1 MTPAEQIPMDGYKND
16 RPDTAPPAEEGKKS
30 LPAPGGSAISLP
42 RSLRRHRMLAVLV
55 ALFIV
60 AAGLPV
66 AWKKGVS
73 VYSTT
78 AVVYVSPH
86 FVANLQ
92 DGKEVE
98 AKSDTQYHD
107 YIQQNARTIN
117 RYDIVLD
124 ALQRLGPRK
133 STWLNPPN
141 ETMEHAVERLQGALA
156 IVPVLDTYQ
165 ITISLESTRKDG
177 LADIVNGVVTGFI
190 RRAKSEEF
198 FASDERVKNL
208 TVDRTRLEG
217 EIAERQSR
225 QLELA
230 QKLGVSSFTENFVN
244 PYDRLLVGAKEALAA
259 AQRLN
264 IDAMTQ
270 LAAIS
275 EKDRKGGAATLQ
287 AEAETEA
294 GRDTSLTSLVA
305 TQNARRAQLMTA
317 ISGLSTEHPG
327 RRAAERE
334 LAEMD
339 KELRAVTDRLVK
351 SWSKSILDR
360 RNSEA
365 FKSDRVV
372 QQLTAEVNQQASQ
385 AMYYT
390 KNYQEGVQLGVE
402 IEAARK
408 RIDSL
413 QERIDFLSL
422 EKNAPGFVRMFSSA
436 RPPSLPVKGGRR
448 KLFGMVAVAALLIG
462 LVAPVAVDFMDPRL
476 QTPRSVETVLGFAP
490 IAWLMRKEEA
500 GPEFAHE
507 QVLRLASRI
516 IQDHQN
522 NGARIFAFTSVKPR
536 GGTSSIVMETAAA
549 VVRLG
554 VPALAVEA
562 NAYRADPRYRNN
574 NSRGLTFVLRGNDE
588 LAAGVVPGGGDMA
601 DYVPLGDLEEQK
613 NLPDIQRLIEILRAS
628 AEAYSVVFIDLPPIL
643 VSVDAEFIARGVD
656 VAVLVVE
663 ADTVTKDDLK
673 RAAACLE
680 RIKVAAVSA
689 VMSKVSIDA
698 GDGFAREARAQFVV
712 GAISSSNGWFARRF
726 WK

>member
-1 MTPAEQIPMDGYKND
+1 MTPVEQIPVETRD
-16 RPDTAPPAEEGKKS
+16 PAQSDEEGKKT
-30 LPAPGGSAISLP
+30 LPAPGGAAISLT
-42 RSLRRHRMLAVLV
+42 RSLRRHRRVAVLV
-55 ALFIV
+55 AFFIA

-66 AWKKGVS
+66 AWKKGIP

-78 AVVYVSPH
+78 AVVYISPH

-92 DGKEVE
+92 DGKEIE
-98 AKSDTQYHD
+98 AKSDNQYHD
-107 YIQQNARTIN
+107 YIQQNAKTIN
-117 RYDIVLD
+117 RFDIVLD

-133 STWLNPPN
+133 SSWLDPPN
-141 ETMEHAVERLQGALA
+141 EAVEHAAERLQGALT

-165 ITISLESTRKDG
+165 ITVSLESTRKYG
-177 LADIVNGVVTGFI
+177 LADIVNGVVNGFI
-190 RRAKSEEF
+190 RSAKSEEF

-217 EIAERQSR
+217 EIGERQAR
-225 QLELA
+225 RLELA
-230 QKLGVSSFTENFVN
+230 QELGVSSFTENFVN
-244 PYDRLLVGAKEALAA
+244 PYDRLLVGAKEALAS

-264 IDAMTQ
+264 IDAMAQ
-270 LAAIS
+270 LAAVS
-275 EKDRKGGAATLQ
+275 EKDRKGGGETLQ

-294 GRDTSLTSLVA
+294 ARDTSLASLEA
-305 TQNARRAQLMTA
+305 AQNGRRAQLMSA
-317 ISGLSTEHPG
+317 MSGLSPEHPG
-327 RRAAERE
+327 RRASERE
-334 LAEMD
+334 LTEMD
-339 KELRAVTDRLVK
+339 KELSAVTARLVR

-365 FKSDRVV
+365 YKTDRVV

-422 EKNAPGFVRMFSSA
+422 DKNAPGFVRIFSAA

-448 KLFGMVAVAALLIG
+448 KLFGMAMVAALLFG
-462 LVAPVAVDFMDPRL
+462 LVAPAAVDFMDPRL
-476 QTPRSVETVLGFAP
+476 QTPRSVETILGFAP
-490 IAWLMRKEEA
+490 IGWLLRKEEA
-500 GPEFAHE
+500 GPDFAYE

-516 IQDHQN
+516 LQDHQN
-522 NGARIFAFTSVKPR
+522 NGTRIFAFTSVKAR
-536 GGTSSIVMETAAA
+536 GGTSSIVMQTAAA

-574 NSRGLTFVLRGNDE
+574 NSRGLTFVLRGNEDLE
-588 LAAGVVPGGGDMA
+588 AGVVRGEGEMP
-601 DYVPLGDLEEQK
+601 DYIPLGDVEEQK
-613 NLPDIQRLIEILRAS
+613 NLPDIQRLIDILRAS

-643 VSVDAEFIARGVD
+643 ASVDAEFIARGAD
-656 VAVLVVE
+656 VVVLVVE
-663 ADTVTKDDLK
+663 ADTVTKDELK
-673 RAAACLE
+673 QAAACLE
-680 RIKVAAVSA
+680 RIRVAAVSA
-689 VMSKVSIDA
+689 VMNKVSIDA
-698 GDGFAREARAQFVV
+698 GDGFAREARSQFVS
-712 GAISSSNGWFARRF
+712 GAISPSNGWFARHF

>member
-1 MTPAEQIPMDGYKND
+1 MTPTEPIPTEVRDSVQPG
-16 RPDTAPPAEEGKKS
+16 EEVKKS
-30 LPAPGGSAISLP
+30 LPAPGGGAISLT
-42 RSLRRHRMLAVLV
+42 RSLQRHKILAVMV
-55 ALFIV
+55 AFVIV

-66 AWKKGVS
+66 AWKKGTP

-78 AVVYVSPH
+78 AVVYISPH

-107 YIQQNARTIN
+107 YIQQNAKTIN
-117 RYDIVLD
+117 RYDIVFD

-133 STWLNPPN
+133 TTWLDPPN
-141 ETMEHAVERLQGALA
+141 ETVEHAAERLQGALA
-156 IVPVLDTYQ
+156 IIPVLDTYQ
-165 ITISLESTRKDG
+165 ITVSLESTRKDG
-177 LADIVNGVVTGFI
+177 LADIVNAVVNGFI
-190 RRAKSEEF
+190 RSAKSEEF

-217 EIAERQSR
+217 EIGERQTR
-225 QLELA
+225 RLELV
-230 QKLGVSSFTENFVN
+230 QELGVSSFTENFVN

-264 IDAMTQ
+264 IDAMAQ
-270 LAAIS
+270 LAS
-275 EKDRKGGAATLQ
+275 VNEKDRKGGAEALRAM
-287 AEAETEA
+287 AEIEA
-294 GRDTSLTSLVA
+294 GRDTSLTSLEA
-305 TQNARRAQLMTA
+305 TQNARRAQLMSA

-334 LAEMD
+334 IAEME
-339 KELRAVTDRLVK
+339 KETRAVSERVVK
-351 SWSKSILDR
+351 SWSKSILDQ
-360 RNSEA
+360 RNAEA
-365 FKSDRVV
+365 YKTDRVV
-372 QQLTAEVNQQASQ
+372 QQLSAEVNQQASQ
-385 AMYYT
+385 ATYYT
-390 KNYQEGVQLGVE
+390 KNYQEGVQLGIE
-402 IEAARK
+402 IDAARK

-413 QERIDFLSL
+413 QGRIDFLSL
-422 EKNAPGFVRMFSSA
+422 EKNAPGFVRMFSAA
-436 RPPSLPVKGGRR
+436 RPPTEPVKGGRR
-448 KLFGMVAVAALLIG
+448 KLFGMALVAALLLG
-462 LVAPVAVDFMDPRL
+462 LLAPVTVDFMDPRL

-490 IAWLMRKEEA
+490 IAWLLRKEQA

-516 IQDHQN
+516 LQDHQN
-522 NGARIFAFTSVKPR
+522 NGARIFAFTSVKAR

-562 NAYRADPRYRNN
+562 NAYRADPRYRNS
-574 NSRGLTFVLRGNDE
+574 NSRGLTFVLRGNED
-588 LAAGVVPGGGDMA
+588 LAAGVVQGGAEMP
-601 DYVPLGDLEEQK
+601 DYVPLGDVEEQK

-628 AEAYSVVFIDLPPIL
+628 AESYSVVFIDLPPIL
-643 VSVDAEFIARGVD
+643 VSVDAEFIARGAD

-663 ADTVTKDDLK
+663 ADTVTKDELK

-689 VMSKVSIDA
+689 VMNKVSIDA
-698 GDGFAREARAQFVV
+698 GDGFAREARVQFIS
-712 GAISSSNGWFARRF
+712 GALSASNGWFARHF